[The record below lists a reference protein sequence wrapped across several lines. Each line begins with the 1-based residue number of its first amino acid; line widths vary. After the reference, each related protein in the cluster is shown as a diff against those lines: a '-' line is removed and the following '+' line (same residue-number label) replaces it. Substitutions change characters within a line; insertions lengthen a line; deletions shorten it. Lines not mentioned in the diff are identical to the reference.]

1 MVGLVRGFLP
11 LLPCTHEATARN
23 NVCLDL
29 RQVHLHH
36 HTLLSSVSVS
46 DLGHPVARTPNLE
59 EDLLVDILLSGRD
72 HELGLL
78 QVARRSAGEVR
89 LMLLS
94 LRVCEVGAFVGVQ
107 RETETTFQ
115 GAKVVA
121 QDVGVLDECQYQRK
135 VCDCANVPSRD
146 L

>member
-1 MVGLVRGFLP
+1 M
-11 LLPCTHEATARN
+11 
-23 NVCLDL
+23 
-29 RQVHLHH
+29 HLHH